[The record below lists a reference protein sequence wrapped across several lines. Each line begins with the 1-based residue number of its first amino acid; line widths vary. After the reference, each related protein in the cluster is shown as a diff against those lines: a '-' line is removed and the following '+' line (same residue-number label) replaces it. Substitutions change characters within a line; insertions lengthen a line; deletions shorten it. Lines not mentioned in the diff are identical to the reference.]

1 MRPTS
6 SASTC
11 FSALSPND
19 EFANFEILSYLLGDP
34 QGRFPHIPGSCL
46 SD

>member
-1 MRPTS
+1 L
-6 SASTC
+6 
-11 FSALSPND
+11 LSPND